1 MAEANPAV
9 VALQAQYLASR
20 QEASSC
26 RTTAAQ
32 YESRASAADDVATAL
47 ATAIT
52 SLGGAAPEFPPA
64 PDPDEEDYPSTPPP
78 PTDTPPLPEEGS

>member
-1 MAEANPAV
+1 MTEANPAV
-9 VALQAQYLASR
+9 AALQAQYLASR

-32 YESRASAADDVATAL
+32 YESRAVAAEEVATSL
-47 ATAIT
+47 ATAIA
-52 SLGGAAPEFPPA
+52 SLGGVVPVFPPA
-64 PDPDEEDYPSTPPP
+64 ADADEEDFPSTPPP